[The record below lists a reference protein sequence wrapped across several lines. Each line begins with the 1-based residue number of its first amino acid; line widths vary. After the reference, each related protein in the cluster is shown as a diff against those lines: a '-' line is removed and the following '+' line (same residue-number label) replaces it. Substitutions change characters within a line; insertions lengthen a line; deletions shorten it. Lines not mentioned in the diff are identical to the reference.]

1 MPQLTSTPHI
11 TLIVPLS
18 ITNKHFSTPL
28 NSQII
33 TLLSNE
39 SIKRVSISI
48 IISLSIILEPVNSF
62 TFSNV
67 WLSIYIPSSVSDGMS
82 KSNSIINHHYPIA
95 LSLFYRNWYH
105 LLGIEIEKED
115 LINQSSLSFILFII
129 NSFDSVVNISPY
141 IALNLRIMD
150 WSWVRSHSSVIQ
162 SSYSQILSSDS
173 KRMHQHQIEWM

>member
-1 MPQLTSTPHI
+1 MAAILSD
-11 TLIVPLS
+11 IV
-18 ITNKHFSTPL
+18 F
-28 NSQII
+28 
-33 TLLSNE
+33 
-39 SIKRVSISI
+39 KRISISI
-48 IISLSIILEPVNSF
+48 IINQSVILQLFNIL
-62 TFSNV
+62 TFSNEIFI
-67 WLSIYIPSSVSDGMS
+67 WIQSWVSDGMS